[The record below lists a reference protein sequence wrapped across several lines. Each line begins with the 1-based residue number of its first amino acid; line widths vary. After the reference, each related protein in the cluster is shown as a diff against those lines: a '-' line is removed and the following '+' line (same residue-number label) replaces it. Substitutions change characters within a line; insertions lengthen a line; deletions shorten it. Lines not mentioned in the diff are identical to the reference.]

1 MSGQQHGMV
10 ALDGA
15 GEVVRP
21 AKLWCDTDSAPEA
34 EELGQGLPLVHF
46 SSQPEPFFVIETPWN
61 SPTHRTNSAHVKP
74 KSGM

>member
-21 AKLWCDTDSAPEA
+21 AKLWQGQADTGFTRHVIGSPFTSRDEGSDRV
-34 EELGQGLPLVHF
+34 LGVDDVVRW
-46 SSQPEPFFVIETPWN
+46 SSCG
-61 SPTHRTNSAHVKP
+61 RA
-74 KSGM
+74 